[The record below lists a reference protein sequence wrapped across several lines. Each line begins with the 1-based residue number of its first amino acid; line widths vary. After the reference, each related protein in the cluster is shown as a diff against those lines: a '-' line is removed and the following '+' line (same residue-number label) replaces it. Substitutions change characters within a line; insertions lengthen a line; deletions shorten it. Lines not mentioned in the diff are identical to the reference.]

1 MKEGK
6 MSKTIITPLINGL
19 TSTTI
24 HPERVKQIASIQY
37 DTDDLRN
44 GHILNLRCNSDY
56 REIIHN
62 NIPFIYCS
70 DVVDVST
77 EDKEVTTTPVTV
89 KRYPQKNNKYERKH
103 FEYEKYYMGK
113 LRIWDCPFIPHLI
126 YGEYPLIVTEG
137 YSD

>member
-1 MKEGK
+1 MD
-6 MSKTIITPLINGL
+6 SPIFL
-19 TSTTI
+19 TFPCNIFHIRSVFVHTYYFFEDI
-24 HPERVKQIASIQY
+24 
-37 DTDDLRN
+37 D

-113 LRIWDCPFIPHLI
+113 LRIWDCPIC
-126 YGEYPLIVTEG
+126 PLRKSSVS
-137 YSD
+137 Y